1 MSTSEVNPP
10 RKGDEILIRDERTG
24 AHYIESGA
32 SLLCPSDGRGKG
44 EREREEKREGG

>member
-1 MSTSEVNPP
+1 MQKIFCSGKPAIC
-10 RKGDEILIRDERTG
+10 GFG
-24 AHYIESGA
+24 SGA